1 MLCLLVPL
9 VDAWVSSLE
18 TKTSVSRPL
27 CLSGRDDNNQHTTI
41 SRRDIMSKMLLVA
54 LVGSSFGSALPGTA
68 DEGVGTLPPVEITAT
83 GDVRQVS

>member
-1 MLCLLVPL
+1 MLCLAVPF

-27 CLSGRDDNNQHTTI
+27 CLSARDDNNQHTTMP
-41 SRRDIMSKMLLVA
+41 RRDMMSKMLSVA
-54 LVGSSFGSALPGTA
+54 LIGSSFGSALPGMA

-83 GDVRQVS
+83 GDAKQVS